1 MNQIQEEKNIEQ
13 NQEKP
18 PNSSKSKNT
27 YKDFLK
33 ICRAYYDELMHI
45 CKHQTPSLSK
55 KDIII
60 LSDLIDEVATYSN
73 ELLSSKFIK
82 QAKEVLN
89 IGLVISDHLLKIFG
103 DMVEE
108 YNKKNSNDENNNNN
122 NNNSNNN
129 CNKININTNLSEKLR
144 YPLSLKLKLLKLNF
158 KILIQNEK
166 NYIDSEKNLK
176 EIINLQTYL
185 KSSNYNLA
193 TSKFW
198 LAKICYYLEKFDDAA
213 KLALEA
219 KNLFENSQKK
229 NSDEKLN
236 IDNDTLEKNIE
247 QNVSNIF
254 RFLAQVYLIKNDY
267 KTAATYYEH
276 GYYLNL
282 GRWGAE
288 NPDTK
293 YFKEK
298 LDSINE
304 ELDKYPS
311 VPGLKTKSNT
321 NNNDINTNTN
331 FNYQNQNNNNNNFEK
346 ILHKGQAGTFSFK
359 IPSSSLLEPFLVT
372 LYKIDHK
379 GVYDKYSAELLFGN
393 VIFDKQ
399 KLIKF
404 LKLKG
409 NNNNINQMF
418 YTDENLNTILGNLM
432 INNGYLVFMDKNLK
446 NCLINSSCPMKRI

>member
-60 LSDLIDEVATYSN
+60 LSDVIDEVATYSN

-298 LDSINE
+298 L
-304 ELDKYPS
+304 
-311 VPGLKTKSNT
+311 
-321 NNNDINTNTN
+321 N